1 MGHLP
6 SLIGDLALILI
17 AAAITTLLFRRIKQ
31 PLVLGY
37 IIAGFLV
44 SPHLSLTPTV
54 VDTANVKTLAEI
66 GVIFLLFSL
75 GLEFSFKKL
84 MRVGG
89 TSSITA
95 FVEIIFITITGYLL
109 GRWMGWSTMDSLF
122 LGGMLASSSTT
133 IIIKA
138 FDELG
143 IKTKQYARIVFGVL
157 VVEDIVVILLMVLLS
172 TVAVT
177 KEFEGAEMLF
187 TVAKL
192 LFFLAL
198 WFIAGI
204 FLLPTLLRRAKNL
217 LDEET
222 LLILSIGLCLG
233 MVVVA
238 TQVGFSAELGAF
250 IMGSIRQMPFLSR

>member
-6 SLIGDLALILI
+6 KLIEDLALILI
-17 AAAITTLLFRRIKQ
+17 VGAITTLLFRRIKQ

-37 IIAGFLV
+37 IIAGLLV
-44 SPHLSLTPTV
+44 GPHFSLTPTV
-54 VDTANVKTLAEI
+54 ADTENVETLAEI

-89 TSSITA
+89 SASITA
-95 FVEIIFITITGYLL
+95 FVEIAFITMAGYFA
-109 GRWMGWSTMDSLF
+109 GKWMGWSTMDSLF

-133 IIIKA
+133 IIIRA

-143 IKTKQYARIVFGVL
+143 VKARNFARIVFGVL

-172 TVAVT
+172 TMSVS
-177 KEFEGAEMLF
+177 EQFEGVALIK

-204 FLLPTLLRRAKNL
+204 FLLPTLLK
-217 LDEET
+217 
-222 LLILSIGLCLG
+222 
-233 MVVVA
+233 
-238 TQVGFSAELGAF
+238 
-250 IMGSIRQMPFLSR
+250 

>member
-1 MGHLP
+1 G
-6 SLIGDLALILI
+6 A
-17 AAAITTLLFRRIKQ
+17 
-31 PLVLGY
+31 
-37 IIAGFLV
+37 
-44 SPHLSLTPTV
+44 HLSLTPSV
-54 VDTANVKTLAEI
+54 IDTENVESLAEI

-89 TSSITA
+89 SASITA
-95 FVEIIFITITGYLL
+95 FVEIIFITTSGFFL
-109 GRWMGWSTMDSLF
+109 GKLMGWSVMDSLF

-138 FDELG
+138 FDELN
-143 IKTKQYARIVFGVL
+143 IKTKLFASIVFGVL

-177 KEFEGAEMLF
+177 QQFQGSEMIF
-187 TVAKL
+187 TVMKL
-192 LFFLAL
+192 LFFLVL

-204 FLLPTLLRRAKNL
+204 FLLPTLLKKIKPL

-222 LLILSIGLCLG
+222 LLILAIGLCLG
-233 MVVVA
+233 MVVAA
-238 TQVGFSAELGAF
+238 TQAGFSAELGAF
-250 IMGSIRQMPFLSR
+250 IMGSIIA